1 MGIFDFGPDF
11 SPSSWGD
18 LAVTPGSADANNMS
32 LAEKL
37 RLSLLGSTDKAPGVA
52 AGLQMAGKGIS
63 SLTQP
68 PAAGQSQQH
77 PAAAAAVP
85 GTPGASVP
93 SVVQSMQSGRSPFA
107 AAPTGQPGP
116 ATAPPAHPK
125 PPRGSIWG
133 TSPFEPA
140 S

>member
-18 LAVTPGSADANNMS
+18 LAVTPGSGDPNNMS
-32 LAEKL
+32 LAERL
-37 RLSLLGSTDKAPGVA
+37 RLSLLGSTDKSPTAA
-52 AGLQMAGKGIS
+52 AGLQAAGKGIS

-68 PAAGQSQQH
+68 PAGQSQQQH
-77 PAAAAAVP
+77 PAAAPGVPATPGSSVP
-85 GTPGASVP
+85 G
-93 SVVQSMQSGRSPFA
+93 VVQSMQSGRSPFA

-125 PPRGSIWG
+125 PKGSIWG
-133 TSPFEPA
+133 TSPFEAA